1 MHLFKKNDLSST
13 DVKDFQPQGVEG
25 VRSATSDAFVKSS
38 MITEK
43 TSFVI
48 DSRVADFIGL
58 TDVKKNE
65 DKKVFDGEVLRYVQK
80 IKDQAFQE
88 AYDKGLLEGQN
99 KACEQ
104 ALEEARQTIT
114 DQVKT
119 FSEMATKLKTI
130 AYAENEAE
138 IIAFCYYMAEKIVH
152 QQLQKDPELIKVSIQ
167 KILHINESQRDQ
179 VTLKLSQSDHDFIEK
194 TGRKIS
200 GLDLS
205 KINMVADTS
214 LTPGD
219 IVIDSPQGSI
229 DGRISTRLEKLKSL
243 LESQE

>member
-1 MHLFKKNDLSST
+1 MHLFKKSDLSSAE
-13 DVKDFQPQGVEG
+13 VKDFQPQGVEG
-25 VRSATSDAFVKSS
+25 VRSETSNAFVKSS

-65 DKKVFDGEVLRYVQK
+65 DKKNFDGEVLRYVQK

-88 AYDKGLLEGQN
+88 AYDKGLLEGEN
-99 KACEQ
+99 KAREQ

-114 DQVKT
+114 EQVNT

-152 QQLQKDPELIKVSIQ
+152 QQLEKDPELVKVSIQ
-167 KILHINESQRDQ
+167 KILHINESQREQ
-179 VTLKLSQSDHDFIEK
+179 ITLKLSQADFDFIEK
-194 TGRKIS
+194 TGRKVS

-205 KINMVADTS
+205 KIKILADEN

-219 IVIDSPQGSI
+219 VVIDSPQGLI
-229 DGRISTRLEKLKSL
+229 DGRISTRLDKLKSL